1 MLSWKDRTKIIEFS
15 SWLHTKPPQIHTLCL
30 RALSRGSL
38 NSSTCCYANSPGQPA
53 PRPPPSGAEPAGEQ
67 PERSSKKAIAKRVG
81 RVFLTTPPQHLGTP
95 CACAACPQGTP
106 CIRAARPAA
115 PQHKRWHCAWRPRG
129 GSLLPGLA
137 AEARPAAAAT
147 SPPAAAAPS
156 PSNHAPPPLLQTPR
170 AAGMDRGGGHA

>member
-1 MLSWKDRTKIIEFS
+1 M
-15 SWLHTKPPQIHTLCL
+15 
-30 RALSRGSL
+30 
-38 NSSTCCYANSPGQPA
+38 NSSTQCRAHSPGQPA

-81 RVFLTTPPQHLGTP
+81 RVFLTTPPRHLGTP

-106 CIRAARPAA
+106 SIRAARPAA
-115 PQHKRWHCAWRPRG
+115 PPHKRWHCAWRPRG

-156 PSNHAPPPLLQTPR
+156 PSNHAPPPLLKTPR
-170 AAGMDRGGGHA
+170 AAGMDRGEEATRKGTYVRDFCLKKALLSGRENQLEQQDGTRKS